1 MVALE
6 GQLHA
11 FDANTL
17 AHTFSAV
24 THPSPVPSPSP
35 PDRGVSQSAPV
46 ALGARWLAYA
56 SNQVFLTWP
65 NSHVALFTRVPC

>member
-11 FDANTL
+11 FDASTL

-24 THPSPVPSPSP
+24 THPSPVPSPSL
-35 PDRGVSQSAPV
+35 PDGGVSQSAPV
-46 ALGARWLAYA
+46 ALGARWLAYG
-56 SNQVFLTWP
+56 SNQVVFI
-65 NSHVALFTRVPC
+65 

>member
-11 FDANTL
+11 FDASTL

-24 THPSPVPSPSP
+24 THPSPAPSPNL
-35 PDRGVSQSAPV
+35 PDRDVSQSAPV

-56 SNQVFLTWP
+56 SNQVPCSWP
-65 NSHVALFTRVPC
+65 CVPS